1 MKSLLRYNMSLRLE
15 SVSDEAV
22 LAAFP
27 TTVRRHILRAL
38 YRGPLSACYLFQGT
52 GEKFLDAL
60 LMAAR
65 VELYKPQVGGCWT
78 RGVGR
83 GCVLGLFQGSGW
95 FLGTGIQVP

>member
-15 SVSDEAV
+15 AVSDEAV

-65 VELYKPQVGGCWT
+65 VELYKPQVRERGKLL
-78 RGVGR
+78 RGVAVWGA
-83 GCVLGLFQGSGW
+83 GDQ
-95 FLGTGIQVP
+95 PN